1 LNEAAMS
8 ESHLAY
14 LSLGSNIEPEV
25 NLRAA
30 VHRLSE
36 SGEVQTISGVW
47 EFEPVGTTGPNY
59 LNTCLVFKSGFS
71 RLDLKENILRPIE
84 RQLGRH
90 RSGDKFA
97 PRPIDMDIIIFDGK
111 LIDADML
118 SLAYVV
124 VPLAEI
130 HPGFHNPRTGETIRE
145 TSTRLR
151 QTVWLEARPGVLG

>member
-1 LNEAAMS
+1 MS

-25 NLRAA
+25 NLQQA

-36 SGEVQTISGVW
+36 VGEVQTISGVW

-59 LNTCLVFKSGFS
+59 LNACLIFKAGFN
-71 RLDLKENILRPIE
+71 RRDLKENVLRPLE
-84 RQLGRH
+84 GQLGRR
-90 RSGDKFA
+90 RSWDKYA
-97 PRPIDMDIIIFDGK
+97 PRPIDVDIVIFDGE
-111 LIDADML
+111 LINADML
-118 SLAYVV
+118 NLAYVV

-130 HPGFHNPRTGETIRE
+130 HPGFRNPLTGESLME

-151 QTVWLEARPGVLG
+151 RIVWLEARPGVLG